1 VPVRDGAD
9 HLRDCL
15 ASLSR
20 LEYPRDRFEVLV
32 VDNGS
37 RDGSAAI
44 AHEFGVRLVLEPASG
59 AGNARNAGF
68 RAATGQLVAFLDCD
82 CRAATGWLG
91 EIAETF
97 ADSEVAAVVGEVVSM
112 PPRGPAERYA
122 ARRKPLWQE
131 WTSQRR
137 GAVHL
142 GSANCAL
149 RRHAFAHV
157 GGFDPRF
164 QTAEDIDLSLRLIRA
179 GFVIRPNA
187 RAVVFHRHRGA
198 VLELARQHFRYGR
211 GQALL
216 TRLYVDEF
224 PWDLR
229 VEARAW
235 LDLGSAV
242 FLLVKGARRS
252 GGAEYE
258 ALDFVRR
265 LAQRLGFASGML
277 LADAARP
284 SRPGG

>member
-1 VPVRDGAD
+1 MPVRDGAD

-20 LEYPRDRFEVLV
+20 LEYPRDRYEVLV

-37 RDGSAAI
+37 RDGTATI
-44 AHEFGVRLVLEPASG
+44 AQEFGVRLVLEPATG

-82 CRAATGWLG
+82 CRAATSWLG
-91 EIAETF
+91 EIVETF
-97 ADSEVAAVVGEVVSM
+97 ADGEVAAVVGEIVSM

-131 WTSQRR
+131 WTRQRR

-149 RRHAFAHV
+149 RRDAFAHV

-164 QTAEDIDLSLRLIRA
+164 QAAEDIDLSLRLVRA
-179 GFVIRPNA
+179 GFVIRQNR

-211 GQALL
+211 GQAVL
-216 TRLYVDEF
+216 TRLYADDF

-229 VEARAW
+229 VEVRAW

-242 FLLVKGARRS
+242 PRLIRAALGGGA
-252 GGAEYE
+252 AEYE

-265 LAQRLGFASGML
+265 LAQRLGFASGV
-277 LADAARP
+277 LADAAHP
-284 SRPGG
+284 SRPGR